1 MALVTVLPGG
11 MELKSK
17 RTIPLRLAPLSGLTS
32 ISGKEPKFE
41 LGLLALIK
49 ASSEGVI
56 PGGIP
61 VKQIGSPG
69 VGVGVFVGVADG
81 VGVVVGVLVAV
92 GVGDNVGLADGVGV
106 FVAVLVA
113 VGVGEDV

>member
-1 MALVTVLPGG
+1 

-32 ISGKEPKFE
+32 ISARDPKFE
-41 LGLLALIK
+41 SGLLALIN
-49 ASSEGVI
+49 ASSEGVN
-56 PGGIP
+56 PDGIP
-61 VKQIGSPG
+61 VKQFGSPG

-92 GVGDNVGLADGVGV
+92 LVAVGGSVTVGV
-106 FVAVLVA
+106 LEGVLVAVLVA
-113 VGVGEDV
+113 VGGNVGVGVVVAV